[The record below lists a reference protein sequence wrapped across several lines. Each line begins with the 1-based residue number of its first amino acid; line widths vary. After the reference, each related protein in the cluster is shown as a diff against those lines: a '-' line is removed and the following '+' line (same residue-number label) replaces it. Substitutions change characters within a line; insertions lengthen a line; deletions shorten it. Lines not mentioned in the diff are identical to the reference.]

1 AEEIAYIH
9 DAKNDEQRQRLF
21 DRVSAGEV
29 RVLIGSTEKMGVGMN
44 VQRKLIALHHLDA
57 PYRPTDIEQR
67 EGRILR
73 QGNENEEVEIYIY
86 VTERSFDTR
95 MWDMLRTKAAFINQ
109 AMSGQITTRE
119 AEDVGEMV
127 LTAAEVSA
135 IASGN
140 PLIREHV
147 EVTNEVRRLEALEA
161 AYRNNQIH
169 MQAQVSALEASI
181 PNLRRQIAALEKDI
195 RRRKDTKGDKFAM
208 VVNGKSYTEREDAG
222 KALQAASIAV
232 M

>member
-1 AEEIAYIH
+1 
-9 DAKNDEQRQRLF
+9 
-21 DRVSAGEV
+21 
-29 RVLIGSTEKMGVGMN
+29 
-44 VQRKLIALHHLDA
+44 
-57 PYRPTDIEQR
+57 
-67 EGRILR
+67 
-73 QGNENEEVEIYIY
+73 
-86 VTERSFDTR
+86 
-95 MWDMLRTKAAFINQ
+95 MWDMLLTKAAFINQ
-109 AMSGQITTRE
+109 DMSGQITTRE

-208 VVNGKSYTEREDAG
+208 VVDGKPYTEREEAG
-222 KALQAASIAV
+222 KALQASSIAV
-232 M
+232 MKAKPQEARKVGAFAGFDLYTTPSGSDIEVRGEGSYYARVTDTAQGTVRSVESRVATLESPHDATKEDLADRERRLARFKEE